1 MLSSVVALLLLAS
14 PQAAEADDKDNADTP
29 VQAEDRAEDAKI
41 CRYIREGMN
50 SRRKKKVCLTK
61 EQWQEANQGN

>member
-1 MLSSVVALLLLAS
+1 MLSTVVAMMLLAS
-14 PQAAEADDKDNADTP
+14 PQQEDAAKQPDTDAP
-29 VQAEDRAEDAKI
+29 AQTEERVEDAKI

-61 EQWQEANQGN
+61 EQWQDANQGN

>member
-1 MLSSVVALLLLAS
+1 MLSTVVAMMLLAS
-14 PQAAEADDKDNADTP
+14 PQQEDAAKQPDTDASA
-29 VQAEDRAEDAKI
+29 QTEERAEDAKI

-61 EQWQEANQGN
+61 EQWQDANQGN